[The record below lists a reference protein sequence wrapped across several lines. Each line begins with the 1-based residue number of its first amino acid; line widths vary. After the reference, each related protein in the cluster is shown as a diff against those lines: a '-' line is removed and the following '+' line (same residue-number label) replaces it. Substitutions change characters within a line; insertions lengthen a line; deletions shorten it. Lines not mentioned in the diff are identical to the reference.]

1 MTNTVDLAGIQ
12 RGLAT
17 LDALVEAHPELREP
31 QARARLSA
39 WLTEEHMMATK
50 RRGVFVRMTEDLLER
65 LERYVERLARE
76 QPGTLPTRSDA
87 IRVLLYKG
95 LDTMS
100 EQDAPGRTIGQERRG
115 R

>member
-1 MTNTVDLAGIQ
+1 MTKKVDLAGIQ

-17 LDALVEAHPELREP
+17 LNALVEARPELREP

-39 WLTEEHMMATK
+39 WLKGEHMMATE

-65 LERYVERLARE
+65 IDRYVERMARE

-95 LDTMS
+95 LDTVCG
-100 EQDAPGRTIGQERRG
+100 QDALGRTKAKPRG
-115 R
+115 GR